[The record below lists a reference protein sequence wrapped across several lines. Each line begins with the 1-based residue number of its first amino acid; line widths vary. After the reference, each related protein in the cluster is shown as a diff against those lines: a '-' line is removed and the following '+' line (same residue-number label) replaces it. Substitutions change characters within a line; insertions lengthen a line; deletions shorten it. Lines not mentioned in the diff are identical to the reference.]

1 MSPIILSGERAQS
14 KQEQR
19 AGRFMPGKGR
29 AINCSGAGR
38 PKPCQKANH
47 SKQPGF
53 FSTTPPSCEP
63 QFPALSQDTVHW
75 PPAARSTHRHP
86 AYQSPDTSRSAHSF
100 LHRNFAGGSVPAQRA
115 LPPGVPPQ
123 NFQVPGLAAG
133 WQEAPG
139 WQSPVMA
146 PAPNPSLLPG
156 SATPPRCRLSKHP
169 TTNEMPALPSTK
181 GHTAYTPKHPT
192 AQGFPTPG
200 KLPRK
205 LQRKGQRVGRKKQ
218 LRGRFQEDSGK
229 LGLSTVRSSPTG
241 SSTRDRA
248 WAAAP
253 GKAAPP
259 QRQRHQGASDHFQG
273 CKHQTPVLP

>member
-1 MSPIILSGERAQS
+1 M
-14 KQEQR
+14 
-19 AGRFMPGKGR
+19 
-29 AINCSGAGR
+29 
-38 PKPCQKANH
+38 
-47 SKQPGF
+47 QPGF
-53 FSTTPPSCEP
+53 FPTTPPACEP
-63 QFPALSQDTVHW
+63 QFPALSQGTVHW

-86 AYQSPDTSRSAHSF
+86 ASQSPDTSRSAHSF

-146 PAPNPSLLPG
+146 PAPNPSMLPG
-156 SATPPRCRLSKHP
+156 SATPPRCRLSKRP
-169 TTNEMPALPSTK
+169 TTNEMPALSSTK

-205 LQRKGQRVGRKKQ
+205 LQRTGQRVGRKQ
-218 LRGRFQEDSGK
+218 QRRGRFQEDSGK
-229 LGLSTVRSSPTG
+229 LGLSTVRPSPTG

-248 WAAAP
+248 WAEAP

-259 QRQRHQGASDHFQG
+259 HRQRAPRRKQPFPGL
-273 CKHQTPVLP
+273 QTPNPGLTLN